1 MKMKIMLA
9 FSGIAL
15 LCGCNTYYVKSLPY
29 DSELKEVAV
38 VHNPKVI
45 VKDFVD
51 VITDEFNARK
61 INVRNVPRDY
71 VGMPNEYVVHYDA
84 RQSWDFSLYLS
95 DASIRIIKDGM
106 TMGKGRYHHTG
117 GSASLDIF
125 TKWRGTEWKMKD
137 LYEGLLKNYKTAN
150 D

>member
-1 MKMKIMLA
+1 MKNVL
-9 FSGIAL
+9 FGFVLVL

-51 VITDEFNARK
+51 VMTDEFNVRK
-61 INVRNVPRDY
+61 IKVRSVPQNY
-71 VGMPNEYVVHYDA
+71 VSKTNEYVVHYDA
-84 RQSWDFSLYLS
+84 RQSWDCSLYLS
-95 DASIRIIKDGM
+95 DASIRIMKDGM
-106 TMGKGRYHHTG
+106 TVGKGRYHHTG
-117 GSASLDIF
+117 GSASLDVF

-137 LYEGLLKNYKTAN
+137 LYEGLLKNYQIEN
-150 D
+150 N

>member
-1 MKMKIMLA
+1 MKNILIFLIVAM
-9 FSGIAL
+9 
-15 LCGCNTYYVKSLPY
+15 LCGCNTYNVKSLPY
-29 DSELKEVAV
+29 DPALKDVVV

-51 VITDEFNARK
+51 VMTDELNARK
-61 INVRNVPRDY
+61 IKVRNAPQDY
-71 VGMPNEYVVHYDA
+71 VGMPNEYIVHYDA

-106 TMGKGRYHHTG
+106 TVGKGRYHHTG

-137 LYEGLLKNYKTAN
+137 LYEDLLKNYQPEN
-150 D
+150 N